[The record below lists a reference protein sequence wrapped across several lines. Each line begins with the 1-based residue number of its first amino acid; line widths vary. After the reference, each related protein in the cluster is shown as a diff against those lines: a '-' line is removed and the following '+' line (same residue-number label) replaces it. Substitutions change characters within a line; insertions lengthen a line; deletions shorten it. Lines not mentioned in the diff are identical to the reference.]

1 MKTKDFWKIVLA
13 SALGVLLLSV
23 ALTIL
28 SGMFMGAILSSA
40 SLSSDRV
47 TVVPSN
53 AVLDI
58 DMSTL
63 AIAEQT
69 VEDNP
74 FESISIGKRS
84 VETTLKVGILDAVNA
99 LDAAANDP
107 MIKMAYLRPDMANG
121 MAHLE
126 EFREALVRFRDTGK
140 PLVAFV
146 QTPTNAGMYLASAA
160 DRTYISN
167 YHGGMN
173 MMVGISGTLT
183 YMKDL
188 LDFLGVNIQLI
199 RHGKYKSAGEPFIR
213 STPSEENLEQ
223 QEAMIDNLWAEISA
237 PIAQSANMSVD
248 DFNALIDNLA
258 IVEPEDFVKYGL
270 AHEAVSLEQMRAK
283 LCTGTGASEY
293 SDVNSIHF
301 ADYAAIQ
308 AKKMMSEQA
317 SIEDELAVIYVDGE
331 IVDGRGAEDVAG
343 KRFADI
349 ITCVADEDDV
359 KAVVLRVNSPGGS
372 VIASSQIKDAVDRL
386 RSCGKPV
393 VASYG
398 TYAASGGYWISA
410 GCDYIFS
417 DATTLTGSIGVF
429 GMLPDFSNTA
439 KKIARVNL
447 VPVSSNK
454 HSDMYSFM
462 RPLSGDEIEY
472 VQKDIEAIYTQFTE
486 LVAQGRKM
494 SVEDVDNLGQ
504 GRVWSGRDAL
514 QRGLVDQIGGLKS
527 AVEYAEGLAGC
538 GKCRIVSYPEPANM
552 MDQILAM
559 FETQNDNELVR
570 IFSEVEKAKQA
581 KIYARLPFL
590 IDIK

>member
-223 QEAMIDNLWAEISA
+223 QKAMINNLWAEISA

-270 AHEAVSLEQMRAK
+270 ANEAVSLEQMRAK